1 VFFLG
6 MYLFFC
12 YLLSVGIL
20 LSAVLVICSKSSVY
34 AVLSLVSAFLNVAG
48 LFVVLGVEFIAFLL
62 LLVYVGAIMVLFLF
76 VLMILM
82 LNEDELQGEKSKLV
96 VFVFLF
102 FFLFLFCFQL
112 GQVTFPNW
120 GANERGIVLLGRGL
134 YIEYGE
140 GFIAGSLILLLA
152 MIGVVELVGDLI

>member
-1 VFFLG
+1 
-6 MYLFFC
+6 
-12 YLLSVGIL
+12 
-20 LSAVLVICSKSSVY
+20 
-34 AVLSLVSAFLNVAG
+34 
-48 LFVVLGVEFIAFLL
+48 
-62 LLVYVGAIMVLFLF
+62 MVLFLF

-102 FFLFLFCFQL
+102 IFLFLFCFKI

-120 GANERGIVLLGRGL
+120 GSNERGIVLLGRGL

-140 GFIAGSLILLLA
+140 GFIAGSFILLLA

>member
-1 VFFLG
+1 
-6 MYLFFC
+6 
-12 YLLSVGIL
+12 
-20 LSAVLVICSKSSVY
+20 
-34 AVLSLVSAFLNVAG
+34 
-48 LFVVLGVEFIAFLL
+48 
-62 LLVYVGAIMVLFLF
+62 
-76 VLMILM
+76 MILM

-96 VFVFLF
+96 VFVFY
-102 FFLFLFCFQL
+102 FFLFLFCFELSQT
-112 GQVTFPNW
+112 TFPNW